1 VGRGPRAAAVDPG
14 RALRDIGGMS
24 DASTST
30 SYASLTVEIAE
41 RVATVTLIGPGKGNR
56 MGPDFWREMP
66 LAFEQLGRDESVRA
80 IVVRGKGEHFSVG
93 LDLMA
98 MGGELSVL
106 MAEPSLAAERAKL
119 HEIIVRMQRAITCVA
134 ECKKPVIAAI
144 SGWCIGG
151 GVDLITACDVR
162 LASADARFSVREV
175 KLAIVADVGSLQR
188 LPHIVG
194 QGVTRELA
202 MTGDDF
208 GAERALRIGL
218 VNEVYPGQKEL
229 FEAAHAMAARIAKN
243 PPLVVQGIKSVLE
256 HGMGRPI
263 SEGLAHV
270 ALFNAAYLPSLD
282 LREAVSAFVEK
293 REPDFKGR

>member
-1 VGRGPRAAAVDPG
+1 
-14 RALRDIGGMS
+14 MS
-24 DASTST
+24 DSSSSP
-30 SYASLTVEIAE
+30 SYASLAVEIAE
-41 RVATVTLIGPGKGNR
+41 RVATVTLTGPGKGNR

-66 LAFEQLGRDESVRA
+66 LLFERLGRDDAVRA
-80 IVVRGKGEHFSVG
+80 VVVRGKGEHFSVG
-93 LDLMA
+93 LDLVAMA
-98 MGGELSVL
+98 GELSTL
-106 MAEPSLAAERAKL
+106 MADPSLAAERAKL
-119 HEIIVRMQRAITCVA
+119 HETIVRMQRAITCVA
-134 ECKKPVIAAI
+134 DCDKPVIAAI

-162 LASADARFSVREV
+162 LAAADARFSVREV

-218 VNEVYPGQKEL
+218 VNEVYPDQKGL
-229 FEAAHAMAARIAKN
+229 FEAAGAMALRIAKN
-243 PPLVVQGIKSVLE
+243 PPLVVQGIKRVLN
-256 HGMGRPI
+256 HGMGRPV

-293 REPDFKGR
+293 REPRFEGK

>member
-1 VGRGPRAAAVDPG
+1 MSEAGEKGKA
-14 RALRDIGGMS
+14 GGF
-24 DASTST
+24 
-30 SYASLTVEIAE
+30 ASLSVEIE
-41 RVATVTLIGPGKGNR
+41 EHVATVTLTGPGKGNR

-66 LAFEQLGRDESVRA
+66 IAFEKLGADDAVRA
-80 IVVRGKGEHFSVG
+80 IVIRGKGEHFSVG

-98 MGGELSVL
+98 MGGELAVL
-106 MAEPSLAAERAKL
+106 MAEPSLAAERNAL
-119 HEIIVRMQRAITCVA
+119 HGLIVRMQKAMTCVA
-134 ECKKPVIAAI
+134 ECPKPVIAAI

-162 LASADARFSVREV
+162 LASGDAKFSVREV

-194 QGVTRELA
+194 QGVARELA

-208 GAERALRIGL
+208 DAERARRIGL
-218 VNEVYPGQKEL
+218 VNEVYAGQAEL
-229 FEAAHAMAARIAKN
+229 FEAARGMARRIAKN
-243 PPLVVQGIKSVLE
+243 PPLVVQGVKRVLE
-256 HGMGRPI
+256 HGMGRPVA
-263 SEGLAHV
+263 EGLAHV

-282 LREAVSAFVEK
+282 LREAMAAFVQK